1 MKELPDLTILQTIAL
16 MEKMPKRKAISFD
29 AIGDALYQVE
39 KTKRREY
46 NQDTLP
52 WGLAFS
58 RSWYEKLINE
68 KDFSLAMEARIIR
81 LKRSTQVND
90 VKQIVVTSAKIMTE
104 ARKVDKLRNY
114 LVTQLQVS
122 QTDFGDGNSS

>member
-1 MKELPDLTILQTIAL
+1 